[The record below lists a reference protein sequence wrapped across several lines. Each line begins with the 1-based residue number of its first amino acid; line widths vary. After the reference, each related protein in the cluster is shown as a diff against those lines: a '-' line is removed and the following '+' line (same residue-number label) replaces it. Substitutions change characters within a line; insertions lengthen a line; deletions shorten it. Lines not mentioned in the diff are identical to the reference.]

1 MPLVL
6 VISSYVAGSRVGGG
20 IAPFVLGPMKVDPVH
35 VPTCLFGRHPGWGPP
50 GGTAVEAE
58 VMAKMLEG
66 IEANGLFSLVDAVV
80 TGHFSAPEQVAVAV
94 NAISRIRAAPRGQKP
109 QERAHAHAPDKP
121 IVIVD
126 PVMGDAGPG
135 LYVKAPVAEAL
146 ARDLVPKA
154 DIVAPNLW
162 EFARLAGVDVSAFTS
177 AEDVARVAREK
188 GGRWLISSVPSPAG
202 VGVLHV
208 DGKALF
214 AETPLVPGKIPNG
227 TGDVLTL
234 RFAGGLVSGFGV
246 DGALVDAVGA
256 THAVIAKAM
265 EWQAPEL
272 PLAACSDLLA
282 QRHGAAVRLL
292 P

>member
-50 GGTAVEAE
+50 GGTAVDAE
-58 VMAKMLEG
+58 VMARMLEG
-66 IEANGLFSLVDAVV
+66 VEANGLLSVVDAVV
-80 TGHFSAPEQVAVAV
+80 TGHFSHPEQVAVTV
-94 NAISRIRAAPRGQKP
+94 DAIRRIRAAPRKP
-109 QERAHAHAPDKP
+109 AHAHAPDKP

-126 PVMGDAGPG
+126 PVMGDVGPG
-135 LYVKAPVAEAL
+135 LYIKEAVADAL
-146 ARDLVPKA
+146 TRDLVPVA

-162 EFARLAGVDVSAFTS
+162 EFRRLVGADTLGS
-177 AEDVARVAREK
+177 AEDVLRFAREK
-188 GGRWLISSVPSPAG
+188 GGRWLISSVPSADGIG
-202 VGVLHV
+202 VMHV
-208 DGKALF
+208 WGQKALM
-214 AETPLVPGKIPNG
+214 AETPRVAGKIPNG
-227 TGDVLTL
+227 TGDMLTL

-246 DGALVDAVGA
+246 EGALADAVGA
-256 THAVIAKAM
+256 THAVIARAV

-282 QRHGAAVRLL
+282 QKHGAPVRLL
-292 P
+292 A